1 MKNLEMLLDKVIA
14 VNKFLLALVP
24 VSILY
29 FPPKFLQ
36 LYLQIRVQVQ
46 VQVLYP
52 TFSLTLSREFRPIA
66 FGTTTAIFA

>member
-14 VNKFLLALVP
+14 VNKFLLVLVP

-52 TFSLTLSREFRPIA
+52 PSL
-66 FGTTTAIFA
+66 